1 MQTRLKVYFSAH
13 FEELENKFLDLL
25 EADKIGPFESRD
37 VLIPKNPVKNRLD
50 KKIAER
56 FGVSSN
62 IRFSYL
68 APWILQRISEVEK
81 KAASAGRKLSS
92 SKVFTKESVAA
103 ETLTWKLFKLLKDK
117 DFLSAPGNEP
127 LKHYC
132 SDLSD
137 KVVFDFSVRLAALF
151 ERYYTFRIDW
161 LQSWSANQVPH
172 VLKNDAR
179 SELLNDADAVWQS
192 NLWRA
197 MFPEIKEA
205 FAHPAD
211 VIFNAAPEDL
221 DGDPVYIFVQEYIPP
236 MYLDLLGRI
245 AQSRDCYLFVLNP
258 SENVDWPSTA
268 FVTDKVFHRLQ
279 LKGQDEHVTVV
290 NSLLSSWGGQMRLL
304 LGELDEIGVRE
315 HAEYLPVKCGS
326 DTLLHQ
332 IQSTMV
338 EFREMK
344 NLTCNNLR
352 IGGKWDICDRS
363 LEIHKAHST
372 FREIECLHDY
382 LQECFRTMPDL
393 TAADILVVTPDLDVV
408 APYID
413 AVFRSKPKD
422 QFIEYRVEGLPSSS
436 INESAA
442 LMFRAVDFLSSKA
455 LNSAFY
461 ELLSNEILRTKLEME
476 AGEASEFAKA
486 LEDAGYRWGLNPEHS
501 CKLVPNCDNPNN
513 LRRSLRKLYLG
524 YALSDRDQTA
534 SFRGF
539 AAMGGLEGSEAVAL
553 GKVDDFV
560 RSLEEAAS
568 SMTSGTWKQFCAWFT
583 CLMQKVLPEGADYA
597 EDRSELFSVL
607 EEMGG
612 EYEEAAGETEAGF
625 EVFIEALKE
634 RFAAKRRGVSGSGAV
649 TFTQISM
656 VRGLPYKVIC
666 LVGMN
671 DKMFPKPVNV
681 DEFDL
686 IDKHSRKGDISR
698 LMVNRDTMLQLLM
711 AARERFYVSYCAR
724 DDENNQ
730 EAAPSIFISQL
741 SDAVEKGL
749 KNAFETINSN
759 EVAQPEDKLESAKD
773 FFTVAH
779 PLQPFS
785 LSAFNGAD
793 SRRLNH
799 ASYFR
804 DALIRKLEEGEAEPR
819 SLEAELP
826 LDEFPEVVS
835 FDELVKFVKNPMTY
849 VLRHRLGV
857 TLYDDPQDMKDSE
870 SFDAGALDRA
880 VKTKICNRMVMKR
893 PSAGLI
899 EDIEALDV
907 FAKAGPYEG
916 KIHDAVRSVRDFVEI
931 KKELINAP
939 LRSIPLS
946 IQLEYQ
952 RKPVR
957 IEGRI
962 GSCYGDTV
970 LLERNRE
977 KSSYDDAVVNLYRLA
992 LNASELKD
1000 VKITSL
1006 ARDES
1011 KRLLGDDV
1019 VKDSSSDAAK
1029 QRLTNLIALYME
1041 GLRRP
1046 IRATAAT
1053 AKVYALVLEDP
1064 NLGYKYDRAVDEQRE
1079 KEFFKFI
1086 FPHPENI
1093 ELTDDEAL
1101 AIALF

>member
-1 MQTRLKVYFSAH
+1 MKTRLKVYFSAH
-13 FEELENKFLDLL
+13 FEELENKFLELL
-25 EADKIGPFESRD
+25 GADRIGPFETRD

-68 APWILQRISEVEK
+68 APWILQRISEAQM
-81 KAASAGRKLSS
+81 KAAAAGRTLSAS
-92 SKVFTKESVAA
+92 NVFFKERIAA
-103 ETLTWKLFKLLKDK
+103 ETLTWKLFKLLKDEA
-117 DFLSAPGNEP
+117 FLSAPGNEP
-127 LKHYC
+127 LKNYC
-132 SDLSD
+132 SGLTD
-137 KVVFDFSVRLAALF
+137 KVIFDFSTRLAGLF

-161 LQSWSANQVPH
+161 LQCWSANQIPH

-179 SELLNDADAVWQS
+179 SELLNDEDAVWQS

-197 MFPEIKEA
+197 MFPDIKEA
-205 FAHPAD
+205 FSHPGD
-211 VIFNAAPEDL
+211 LILNAAPEDL
-221 DGDPVYIFVQEYIPP
+221 CGDPVYIFVQEYIPP

-245 AQSRDCYLFVLNP
+245 AQSRDCHLFVLNP

-315 HAEYLPVKCGS
+315 HAEYRPVKCES

-338 EFREMK
+338 EFREME

-352 IGGKWDICDRS
+352 VGGKWDISDRS

-413 AVFRSKPKD
+413 AVFRSKPKE

-461 ELLSNEILRTKLEME
+461 ELLSNEILRAKLELE
-476 AGEASEFAKA
+476 AKETAEFAEA
-486 LEDAGYRWGLNPEHS
+486 LENAGYRWGLNPEHS
-501 CKLVPNCDNPNN
+501 RKLVPNCDNPNN

-524 YALSDRDQTA
+524 FALSDRDQTA

-560 RSLEEAAS
+560 RSLEESAS

-583 CLMQKVLPEGADYA
+583 RLMQKVLPEGADYA
-597 EDRSELFSVL
+597 EDRNELFSVL

-625 EVFIEALKE
+625 EVFIEALKA

-666 LVGMN
+666 LIGMN
-671 DKMFPKPVNV
+671 DRLFPKPVNA

-698 LMVNRDTMLQLLM
+698 LMVNRDTILQLLM
-711 AARERFYVSYCAR
+711 AARERFYVSYCAWN
-724 DDENNQ
+724 DESNQ

-741 SDAVEKGL
+741 SDAVSKGL
-749 KNAFETINSN
+749 QNAFVTINSN
-759 EVAQPEDKLESAKD
+759 EIAQPEDKPESAKD

-785 LSAFNGAD
+785 LSAFNGTD
-793 SRRLNH
+793 PRRLNH

-804 DALIRKLEEGEAEPR
+804 DALIRKLTEGETELR
-819 SLEAELP
+819 SLESELLAE
-826 LDEFPEVVS
+826 DFPEVVS
-835 FDELVKFVKNPMTY
+835 FDELVKFVKRPLTY
-849 VLRHRLGV
+849 VLRHRLGI
-857 TLYDDPQDMKDSE
+857 TLYDDPKDLKDSE
-870 SFDAGALDRA
+870 SFDAGSLDRSL
-880 VKTKICNRMVMKR
+880 KSKICDRMVFGR
-893 PSAGLI
+893 PSVGLT
-899 EDIEALDV
+899 EDVAALDV
-907 FAKAGPYEG
+907 FPKAGPYEY
-916 KIHDAVRSVRDFVEI
+916 KSTDEI
-931 KKELINAP
+931 KRIRKFVDAKKPLINDS

-946 IQLEYQ
+946 IELEYEG
-952 RKPVR
+952 KAVR

-970 LLERNRE
+970 LLERNKRD
-977 KSSYDDAVVNLYRLA
+977 SAPDDAVLNLHRLVLSA
-992 LNASELKD
+992 LELND
-1000 VKITSL
+1000 SVKILSL
-1006 ARDES
+1006 TKE
-1011 KRLLGDDV
+1011 
-1019 VKDSSSDAAK
+1019 DSSSRTEKAK
-1029 QRLTNLIALYME
+1029 ASVESAKGCLTTLIALYME

-1046 IRATAAT
+1046 IRATPQS
-1053 AKVYALVLEDP
+1053 AKALAEALEDTDKA
-1064 NLGYKYDRAVDEQRE
+1064 YKYDRAVAEQRDRE
-1079 KEFFKFI
+1079 DFQFI
-1086 FPHPENI
+1086 FPHPEDI
-1093 ELTDDEAL
+1093 EFTDDEAF
-1101 AIALF
+1101 ASALF

>member
-25 EADKIGPFESRD
+25 GADKIGPFETRD

-68 APWILQRISEVEK
+68 APWILQRISEAEK
-81 KAASAGRKLSS
+81 KAASAGRKLSAS
-92 SKVFTKESVAA
+92 NVFVKDQVAA
-103 ETLTWKLFKLLKDK
+103 ETLTWKVFRLLKDEA
-117 DFLSAPGNEP
+117 FLSAPGNEP
-127 LKHYC
+127 LKNYC

-137 KVVFDFSVRLAALF
+137 KIIFDFSTRLADLF

-161 LQSWSANQVPH
+161 LQSWSANQIPH

-179 SELLNDADAVWQS
+179 SELLNDEDAVWQS

-205 FAHPAD
+205 FAHPGD
-211 VIFNAAPEDL
+211 VILNAAPEDL
-221 DGDPVYIFVQEYIPP
+221 VGDPVYIFVQEYIPP
-236 MYLDLLGRI
+236 MYLELLGRI
-245 AQSRDCYLFVLNP
+245 AQSRDCHLFVLNP

-279 LKGQDEHVTVV
+279 LKGQDEHVKVI

-315 HAEYLPVKCGS
+315 HAEYLPVECAG

-338 EFREMK
+338 EFREME

-352 IGGKWDICDRS
+352 IDGKWDIGDRS

-382 LQECFRTMPDL
+382 LQECFRTMPNL

-413 AVFRSKPKD
+413 AVFRSKPKE

-461 ELLSNEILRTKLEME
+461 ELLSNEILRAKLELE
-476 AGEASEFAKA
+476 AKEAVEFAEA
-486 LEDAGYRWGLNPEHS
+486 LENAGYRWGLNPDHS
-501 CKLVPNCDNPNN
+501 RKLVPNCDNPNN
-513 LRRSLRKLYLG
+513 LRRSMRKLYLG
-524 YALSDRDQTA
+524 FSLSDRDQTA
-534 SFRGF
+534 SFRGI
-539 AAMGGLEGSEAVAL
+539 AAMGGLEGNEAVAL
-553 GKVDDFV
+553 GKVDDLV

-568 SMTSGTWKQFCAWFT
+568 SMTSGTWQQFFTWFT
-583 CLMQKVLPEGADYA
+583 RLMLKLLPEGAVYA
-597 EDRSELFSVL
+597 EDRNELFSVL
-607 EEMGG
+607 EEMG
-612 EYEEAAGETEAGF
+612 EEFESSACETEASF
-625 EVFIEALKE
+625 EVFIEALRA

-671 DKMFPKPVNV
+671 DRLFPKPVNA

-711 AARERFYVSYCAR
+711 AARERFYVSYCAW
-724 DDENNQ
+724 DDESNQ

-741 SDAVEKGL
+741 SDAVSKGL
-749 KNAFETINSN
+749 QNAFVTINSN
-759 EVAQPEDKLESAKD
+759 EAALAEDKLESPKE

-785 LSAFNGAD
+785 LSAFDAAD
-793 SRRLNH
+793 PRRLNH

-804 DALIRKLEEGEAEPR
+804 DALIRKLTEGETDLR

-826 LDEFPEVVS
+826 VEEFPEVVS
-835 FDELVKFVKNPMTY
+835 FDELVKFVKKPMTY
-849 VLRHRLGV
+849 VLRHRLGI
-857 TLYDDPQDMKDSE
+857 TLYDDPKDVKDSE
-870 SFDAGALDRA
+870 SFDAASLDRSL
-880 VKTKICNRMVMKR
+880 KSKICDRMVFSR
-893 PSAGLI
+893 PSAGLA
-899 EDIEALDV
+899 EDIAALDV
-907 FAKAGPYEG
+907 FPKAGPYEY
-916 KIHDAVRSVRDFVEI
+916 KSREEINSVRNFVEA
-931 KKELINAP
+931 KKQLINAP
-939 LRSIPLS
+939 LRSIPIS
-946 IQLEYQ
+946 IELDYLG
-952 RKPVR
+952 KAVR

-962 GSCYGDTV
+962 GSCYGNTV
-970 LLERNRE
+970 LLERNKR
-977 KSSYDDAVVNLYRLA
+977 KSAPDDAVLNLHHLVLA
-992 LNASELKD
+992 ATELD
-1000 VKITSL
+1000 DQVKILSL
-1006 ARDES
+1006 
-1011 KRLLGDDV
+1011 
-1019 VKDSSSDAAK
+1019 VKEDSSSITEKAEVSAK
-1029 QRLTNLIALYME
+1029 LAEDCLTTLIALYME

-1046 IRATAAT
+1046 IRATPQSAQ
-1053 AKVYALVLEDP
+1053 ALAEALKDP
-1064 NLGYKYDRAVDEQRE
+1064 DKAYRYDRAVDEQRDRE
-1079 KEFFKFI
+1079 DFKFI
-1086 FPHPENI
+1086 FPHPEDI
-1093 ELTDDEAL
+1093 ELTDDEAF
-1101 AIALF
+1101 ANALFF

>member
-13 FEELENKFLDLL
+13 FEELENKFLDLFGS
-25 EADKIGPFESRD
+25 DKIGPFGSRD

-56 FGVSSN
+56 FGVSTN

-68 APWILQRISEVEK
+68 APWILQRISEAEK
-81 KAASAGRKLSS
+81 KAASVGRKLSS
-92 SKVFTKESVAA
+92 SNVFAKESVAA
-103 ETLTWKLFKLLKDK
+103 ETLTWKIFNLLKDET
-117 DFLSAPGNEP
+117 FLSAPGNEP
-127 LKHYC
+127 LKNYC
-132 SDLSD
+132 NGLSD
-137 KVVFDFSVRLAALF
+137 KIIFDFSTRLAGLF

-179 SELLNDADAVWQS
+179 SELLNDEDAVWQS

-197 MFPEIKEA
+197 MFPEIKAA
-205 FAHPAD
+205 FAHPGD

-236 MYLDLLGRI
+236 MYLELLGRI
-245 AQSRDCYLFVLNP
+245 AQSRSCYLFVLNP

-315 HAEYLPVKCGS
+315 HAEYLPVECGS

-338 EFREMK
+338 EFREME

-352 IGGKWDICDRS
+352 VDGKWDIGDRS

-393 TAADILVVTPDLDVV
+393 TAADILVVTPEIDEV
-408 APYID
+408 APYVD
-413 AVFRSKPKD
+413 AVFRSKPKE
-422 QFIEYRVEGLPSSS
+422 QFIEYRVEGLPSST

-461 ELLSNEILRTKLEME
+461 ELLSNEILRAKFEME
-476 AGEASEFAKA
+476 ADEASEFAKA
-486 LEDAGYRWGLNPEHS
+486 LEDAGYRWGLNPDHS
-501 CKLVPNCDNPNN
+501 RKLVPNCDNPHN

-524 YALSDRDQTA
+524 FALSDRDQTA
-534 SFRGF
+534 SFRGI
-539 AAMGGLEGSEAVAL
+539 AAMGGLEGGGAVAL
-553 GKVDDFV
+553 GKVDNLV

-568 SMTSGTWKQFCAWFT
+568 SMTSGTWLQFCAWFT
-583 CLMQKVLPEGADYA
+583 RLMQKLLPEGAVYA
-597 EDRSELFSVL
+597 EDRNELFSVL

-612 EYEEAAGETEAGF
+612 DFEGSAGEIEAGF
-625 EVFIEALKE
+625 EVFIEALRA

-671 DKMFPKPVNV
+671 DRLFPKPANA

-686 IDKHSRKGDISR
+686 IDKHSRKGDLSR

-711 AARERFYVSYCAR
+711 AARDRIYVSYCAW
-724 DDENNQ
+724 DDESNQ

-741 SDAVEKGL
+741 SDAVSKGL
-749 KNAFETINSN
+749 QNAFATINSN
-759 EVAQPEDKLESAKD
+759 AAALPGDKLESAKD
-773 FFTVAH
+773 FFTVSH

-785 LSAFNGAD
+785 LSAFDASD
-793 SRRLNH
+793 PRRLNH

-804 DALIRKLEEGEAEPR
+804 DALIRKLEEGEAEMR
-819 SLEAELP
+819 SLEGELP
-826 LDEFPEVVS
+826 IEEFPEVIS
-835 FDELVKFVKNPMTY
+835 FDELIKFVKRPMTY
-849 VLRHRLGV
+849 VLRHRLGI
-857 TLYDDPQDMKDSE
+857 TLYDDPKDLKDSE
-870 SFDAGALDRA
+870 LFDADSLDRA
-880 VKTKICNRMVMKR
+880 LMNKICDRMVFGR

-899 EDIEALDV
+899 EDIAALDV
-907 FAKAGPYEG
+907 FPKAGPYESKSTVAIKDVG
-916 KIHDAVRSVRDFVEI
+916 KFVDT
-931 KKELINAP
+931 KKRLINEP
-939 LRSIPLS
+939 LRSIPIS
-946 IQLEYQ
+946 VELEY
-952 RKPVR
+952 RGNPVF

-962 GSCYGDTV
+962 GSCYGNTI
-970 LLERNRE
+970 LLERN
-977 KSSYDDAVVNLYRLA
+977 KKDSAPDDAVVNLYRLILSA
-992 LNASELKD
+992 LELD
-1000 VKITSL
+1000 QVEILSL
-1006 ARDES
+1006 TKE
-1011 KRLLGDDV
+1011 
-1019 VKDSSSDAAK
+1019 DSSSKTEKVNRSAESARACLK
-1029 QRLTNLIALYME
+1029 ILIELYME

-1046 IRATAAT
+1046 IRATPQS
-1053 AKVYALVLEDP
+1053 AKALVKAPEDTDSES
-1064 NLGYKYDRAVDEQRE
+1064 KYDRAVDQQRDRDD
-1079 KEFFKFI
+1079 FKFI
-1086 FPHPENI
+1086 FPHPEDI
-1093 ELTDDEAL
+1093 ELTDDEAF
-1101 AIALF
+1101 ANALF

>member
-1 MQTRLKVYFSAH
+1 MKTRLKVYFSAH

-25 EADKIGPFESRD
+25 GADKIGPFESRD
-37 VLIPKNPVKNRLD
+37 VLIPKNPVRNRLD

-56 FGVSSN
+56 FGVSTN

-68 APWILQRISEVEK
+68 APWILHRISEAEK
-81 KAASAGRKLSS
+81 KAASVGRKLSS
-92 SKVFTKESVAA
+92 SNVFFKESVAA
-103 ETLTWKLFKLLKDK
+103 ETLTWKIFKLLKDE

-137 KVVFDFSVRLAALF
+137 KVVFDFSARLAALF

-205 FAHPAD
+205 FAHPGD
-211 VIFNAAPEDL
+211 VILNAAPEDL

-268 FVTDKVFHRLQ
+268 FVTDKVFHQLQ

-338 EFREMK
+338 EFREME
-344 NLTCNNLR
+344 NLTCNNLL
-352 IGGKWDICDRS
+352 IDGKWDICDRS

-422 QFIEYRVEGLPSSS
+422 QFIEYRVEGLPSST

-461 ELLSNEILRTKLEME
+461 ELLSNEILRSKLEME
-476 AGEASEFAKA
+476 AGDASEFAKA
-486 LEDAGYRWGLNPEHS
+486 LEDAGYRWGLNPDHS
-501 CKLVPNCDNPNN
+501 RKLVPNCDNPHN

-524 YALSDRDQTA
+524 FALSDRDQTA
-534 SFRGF
+534 SFRGI
-539 AAMGGLEGSEAVAL
+539 AAMGGLEGSGAVAL
-553 GKVDDFV
+553 GKVDDLV

-568 SMTSGTWKQFCAWFT
+568 SMTSGTWLQFCAWFT
-583 CLMQKVLPEGADYA
+583 RLMHKLLPEGTVYA
-597 EDRSELFSVL
+597 EDRNELFSVL

-612 EYEEAAGETEAGF
+612 EFEGTAGTTEAGF
-625 EVFIEALKE
+625 EVFIAALKE
-634 RFAAKRRGVSGSGAV
+634 RFAAKRRGVLGSGAV

-671 DKMFPKPVNV
+671 DRLFPKPANA

-686 IDKHSRKGDISR
+686 IDRHSRKGDLSR

-711 AARERFYVSYCAR
+711 AARDRVYVSYCAW
-724 DDENNQ
+724 DDESNQ
-730 EAAPSIFISQL
+730 EAAPSIFVSQL
-741 SDAVEKGL
+741 SDAVGKGL
-749 KNAFETINSN
+749 QNAFVTINSN
-759 EVAQPEDKLESAKD
+759 AAVLPEDKLESAKD
-773 FFTVAH
+773 FFTVSH

-785 LSAFNGAD
+785 LSAFDASD
-793 SRRLNH
+793 PRRLNH

-804 DALIRKLEEGEAEPR
+804 DALIRKLEEGEAEMR
-819 SLEAELP
+819 SLEGELP
-826 LDEFPEVVS
+826 IEEFPEVVS
-835 FDELVKFVKNPMTY
+835 FDELVKFVKKPMTY
-849 VLRHRLGV
+849 VLRHRLGI
-857 TLYDDPQDMKDSE
+857 TLYDDPKDLKDSE
-870 SFDAGALDRA
+870 SFDADSLDRSL
-880 VKTKICNRMVMKR
+880 KNKICDRMVFGR
-893 PSAGLI
+893 PSAGLT
-899 EDIEALDV
+899 EDVAALDV
-907 FAKAGPYEG
+907 FPKAGPYESKSTDAIKDVG
-916 KIHDAVRSVRDFVEI
+916 KFVEA
-931 KKELINAP
+931 KKRLINEP
-939 LRSIPLS
+939 LRSIPVS
-946 IQLEYQ
+946 IELECQ
-952 RKPVR
+952 GNPVR

-962 GSCYGDTV
+962 GSCYGNTI
-970 LLERNRE
+970 LLERNKRD
-977 KSSYDDAVVNLYRLA
+977 SAPDDAVVNLYRLVLGA
-992 LNASELKD
+992 LELD
-1000 VKITSL
+1000 QVEILSL
-1006 ARDES
+1006 S
-1011 KRLLGDDV
+1011 KEE
-1019 VKDSSSDAAK
+1019 SSSITAK
-1029 QRLTNLIALYME
+1029 AKGSAESAKACLTILIDLYME
-1041 GLRRP
+1041 GLSRP
-1046 IRATAAT
+1046 IRATPQT
-1053 AKVYALVLEDP
+1053 AKALAEALEDP
-1064 NLGYKYDRAVDEQRE
+1064 DKAYKYDRAVDKQRDRE
-1079 KEFFKFI
+1079 DFKFI

-1101 AIALF
+1101 ATALF